1 MFWPQLASAVPHW
14 SLTVITDLSPGAL
27 CRRCLRF
34 HPLYLKGF
42 VQLSAAASLQKA
54 GTGAGWLGNAG
65 KRGLAGSSLH
75 ISHFKRFRCLSV
87 SFYFH
92 LLYPQVHDTLVLQF
106 TQSLWTDEHLMGIL
120 SKYNLLHAWCRPG
133 TWTSVLMFWWTHW
146 SPTACA
152 PEIED
157 PLFTPFNQN

>member
-1 MFWPQLASAVPHW
+1 MFWPQFASAVPHW

-27 CRRCLRF
+27 CGHCLRF

-42 VQLSAAASLQKA
+42 VELSAAASLQKA
-54 GTGAGWLGNAG
+54 GTGAGCLGNAG
-65 KRGLAGSSLH
+65 KRALGGCSLH
-75 ISHFKRFRCLSV
+75 ISHFNRFRCLSV

-120 SKYNLLHAWCRPG
+120 SEYIFCMPGAGQGLEPMYWCFDEYTDHPLL
-133 TWTSVLMFWWTHW
+133 VL
-146 SPTACA
+146 
-152 PEIED
+152 
-157 PLFTPFNQN
+157 QK